1 MVFLILR
8 HHCPATPHFIMEIPR
23 VYSPTTPAH
32 ASRTPTISR
41 SPTQS
46 PPRPLLSGSYVLI
59 QSELAFDSLEDVT
72 PAGPIPRWFPRSHI
86 LEVLL
91 SEPRD
96 VLQSERTLLSF
107 VRFAAALY
115 FTAVG
120 MILGFKLQS
129 SEDKTGGSG
138 PQFRSRTYTHV
149 ISMILIVLALST
161 LIVSAVNYFKTVR
174 RYSQRR
180 IHTYGTNNLTLM
192 ICVTAVVI
200 TLVGINV
207 SLIVEHIV
215 GER

>member
-1 MVFLILR
+1 
-8 HHCPATPHFIMEIPR
+8 MEIPR
-23 VYSPTTPAH
+23 VYSPTPAH
-32 ASRTPTISR
+32 PSRTPTISR
-41 SPTQS
+41 SPTGS
-46 PPRPLLSGSYVLI
+46 PSRPLISGSYLLI
-59 QSELAFDSLEDVT
+59 QSELAFESLEDIT
-72 PAGPIPRWFPRSHI
+72 PTGPRWFPRSHI

-129 SEDKTGGSG
+129 SEDKTGGGSG
-138 PQFRSRTYTHV
+138 PHFRIGTYTHV

-207 SLIVEHIV
+207 SLIIEHIV
-215 GER
+215 GDR